1 MKQDSIIAVRNL
13 VKSYSGVTVL
23 QDLTLEIGRGQTAV
37 LLGKSGSGKSTM
49 LRCLNLLEDW
59 ERGEI
64 LLDGTLL
71 GFDRGTDGR
80 LVKWNPRRQAEL
92 RTKIGMVFQQF
103 NLFPHMSAIENVMVG
118 PRQIKHLGAEESRAI
133 ATRLLKQV
141 GLLDKA
147 DQFPA
152 HLSGGEQQRTAIARA
167 LAMEPT
173 ILLLDEITSA
183 LDPELVG
190 EVLDVVADLKE
201 RGLTMVFVTHEIQFA
216 HDVAD
221 HVFFLD
227 GGRVLESGTPAEVLD
242 NPRTEQMRRFLA
254 RFAAHRGRSAK

>member
-1 MKQDSIIAVRNL
+1 
-13 VKSYSGVTVL
+13 
-23 QDLTLEIGRGQTAV
+23 V

-49 LRCLNLLEDW
+49 LRCLNLLEEW

-64 LLDGTLL
+64 LLNGTLL

-152 HLSGGEQQRTAIARA
+152 HLSGGQQQRTAIARA

-190 EVLDVVADLKE
+190 EVLAVLRQLAE
-201 RGLTMVFVTHEIQFA
+201 AGMTMVIVTHEMQFA
-216 HDVAD
+216 RDVAD
-221 HVFFLD
+221 RIIFMADGAIVEQGSPKQIFNAPCSERLQAFL
-227 GGRVLESGTPAEVLD
+227 
-242 NPRTEQMRRFLA
+242 RRYREAYLL
-254 RFAAHRGRSAK
+254 